1 MATARLD
8 DAPLPTVPDPDL
20 PATPTDF
27 AYWETVRSPG
37 FQQARA
43 RIKRFLRF
51 DPVLP
56 DDVAQDYIQE
66 MWKGDPVAEQFVDET
81 VFGELGPRKTRTLID
96 QALEQG
102 IDNVPDAPESMRAL
116 FAEFETVP
124 DWVNPELVE
133 EGAKIWRRWGTDL
146 FAVAG
151 LSTLEIYTESAVAL
165 PLSLTGGY
173 AGDNALRRFLETG
186 KFWVDV
192 SEPGALLT
200 PYSQARKTAMRVR
213 IMHVSVRRRVS
224 DHPEWDAERW
234 GTPISQLYMLLTLMG
249 GSVAPALF
257 LWGAGYQTSPK
268 EMEALLHYQRYMGYL
283 LGVRTK
289 RYPETVS
296 EAFKLVGMTALARTY
311 TSGDHGKELIES
323 FPKALSEREPHGL
336 REKLR
341 HEYERHLYN
350 GYLALFMQPATRK
363 RYDMPPVF
371 PSILL
376 MAARAPIVGAGEI
389 ARRLI
394 PGADDYLVRQADRRR
409 KAWLANQLKGREAE
423 FQAASALRR

>member
-1 MATARLD
+1 MAAVHVD
-8 DAPLPTVPDPDL
+8 HAPLKAVPDPDL

-27 AYWETVRSPG
+27 AYWETIRSRG
-37 FQQARA
+37 VARA
-43 RIKRFLRF
+43 RAHVKRFLRF
-51 DPVLP
+51 DPLLP
-56 DDVAQDYIQE
+56 DEVAQDYIQE
-66 MWKGDPVAEQFVDET
+66 LWKGDPVAERFVDET
-81 VFGELGPRKTRTLID
+81 VFGELGPRATRKLID
-96 QALEQG
+96 RALEEG
-102 IDNVPDAPESMRAL
+102 IDNVDEAPESMRAL
-116 FAEFETVP
+116 FAEFEEVP
-124 DWVNPELVE
+124 DWVDPELVE

-186 KFWVDV
+186 RFWVDV

-224 DHPEWDAERW
+224 GHPEWDASRW
-234 GTPISQLYMLLTLMG
+234 GMPISQLYMLLTLMG

-268 EMEALLHYQRYMGYL
+268 EMEALLHYQRYMGHL

-289 RYPETVS
+289 RYPQSVS
-296 EAFKLVGMTALARTY
+296 EACKLMAMVALARTY

-323 FPKALSEREPHGL
+323 FPKALSEREPEGL
-336 REKLR
+336 RERLR

-376 MAARAPIVGAGEI
+376 MAVRAPLVGAGEI

-394 PGADDYLVRQADRRR
+394 PGADDRLVRMADGRR
-409 KAWLANQLKGREAE
+409 KAWLANQLQGREAE

>member
-1 MATARLD
+1 MATAHVD
-8 DAPLPTVPDPDL
+8 DAPLTAVPDPDL

-27 AYWETVRSPG
+27 AYWETIRSPG
-37 FQQARA
+37 FARA
-43 RIKRFLRF
+43 RGHVKRFLRF
-51 DPVLP
+51 DPLLP
-56 DDVAQDYIQE
+56 DEVAQDYIQE
-66 MWKGDPVAEQFVDET
+66 LWRGDPVAERFVGET
-81 VFGELGPRKTRTLID
+81 VFGELGPRATRKLVD
-96 QALEQG
+96 RALEEG
-102 IDNVPDAPESMRAL
+102 IDAVPDAPESMKAL
-116 FAEFETVP
+116 FAEFEQVP
-124 DWVNPELVE
+124 DWVDPELVE
-133 EGAKIWRRWGTDL
+133 RGAAIWRRWGTDL

-224 DHPEWDAERW
+224 EHPEWDASRW
-234 GTPISQLYMLLTLMG
+234 GVPISQLYMLLTLMG

-257 LWGAGYQTSPK
+257 LWGAGYQTGPK
-268 EMEALLHYQRYMGYL
+268 DMEALLHYQRYMGYL

-289 RYPETVS
+289 RYPESVS

-323 FPKALSEREPHGL
+323 FPKALSEREAQGIT
-336 REKLR
+336 ETLR
-341 HEYERHLYN
+341 HAYERHLYN
-350 GYLALFMQPATRK
+350 GYLALFMQPQTRR

-376 MAARAPIVGAGEI
+376 MAARAPIVGAGEL
-389 ARRLI
+389 ARRFV
-394 PGADDYLVRQADRRR
+394 PGAGAALERRADARR
-409 KAWLANQLKGREAE
+409 KRWLAAQLQGREAE

>member
-1 MATARLD
+1 MATARVD
-8 DAPLPTVPDPDL
+8 DVPLTAVPTSDH

-37 FQQARA
+37 FAQARA
-43 RIKRFLRF
+43 RIRRLLRF
-51 DPVLP
+51 DPLLP
-56 DDVAQDYIQE
+56 DDVAQDYIDE
-66 MWKGDPVAEQFVDET
+66 MWNGDPVAERFVDET
-81 VFGELGPRKTRTLID
+81 VFGELGPRKTRKLID

-102 IDNVPDAPESMRAL
+102 IDDVADAPESMRAL
-116 FAEFETVP
+116 FAEFEEVP
-124 DWVNPELVE
+124 DWVDPELVE
-133 EGAKIWRRWGTDL
+133 RGAAIWRRWGTDL

-224 DHPEWDAERW
+224 EHPEWDAARW

-257 LWGAGYQTSPK
+257 LWGAGYQTGPK
-268 EMEALLHYQRYMGYL
+268 DMEALLHYQRYMGHL

-289 RYPETVS
+289 RYPQSVS
-296 EAFKLVGMTALARTY
+296 EAFKLVGMTAIARTY

-323 FPKALSEREPHGL
+323 FPKALSERQSEGL
-336 REKLR
+336 RGKLR

-376 MAARAPIVGAGEI
+376 MAARAPIVGAGEL
-389 ARRLI
+389 ARRFV
-394 PGADDYLVRQADRRR
+394 PGAGAALERRADERR
-409 KAWLANQLKGREAE
+409 KRWLAAQLQGREAE